1 MDLESNT
8 ASYDIKRT
16 SSANVSSSPS
26 VSHQTEAP
34 NHIKRLFLSARKT
47 CVRVEIFIHSKHNLM
62 CMESFVKRTNVV
74 LDEKKLARA
83 KKAFRIKTTRE
94 LLDYALNELLRSHDR
109 KKILGL
115 KGQIELDLDLNATR
129 ELRK

>member
-1 MDLESNT
+1 M
-8 ASYDIKRT
+8 
-16 SSANVSSSPS
+16 
-26 VSHQTEAP
+26 
-34 NHIKRLFLSARKT
+34 
-47 CVRVEIFIHSKHNLM
+47 
-62 CMESFVKRTNVV
+62 KRTNVV